1 MTLEEEVKNL
11 REEVKLLKQEL
22 RKQVCACNALDGALL
37 ALEKQVVLLCK
48 LNGVDLGPDC
58 SDFLEKAARALD
70 EERQR
75 QGEAVE

>member
-22 RKQVCACNALDGALL
+22 RKQVRAHNALARALL
-37 ALEKQVVLLCK
+37 ALEKQVVHLCK